1 LTGFATRISLKKT
14 RSRSIDGPKQNGV
27 PCIEVQRLTVIHSA
41 RSMIQSTSNSD
52 HTARAGALPSQPAAP
67 RKTPLVRDNFQSPQA
82 EQLRET
88 LARQP
93 EIRPEVVAR
102 GKLLAAD
109 PSYPPP
115 EVILKVASI
124 ILRSPDPSED

>member
-1 LTGFATRISLKKT
+1 
-14 RSRSIDGPKQNGV
+14 
-27 PCIEVQRLTVIHSA
+27 
-41 RSMIQSTSNSD
+41 MINSTSNSD
-52 HTARAGALPSQPAAP
+52 HTARTGAVPPKPTAP
-67 RKTPLVRDNFQSPQA
+67 RSIAPGRDKFSTAQA
-82 EQLRET
+82 QQLREA

-102 GKLLAAD
+102 GKALAAD

-115 EVILKVASI
+115 EVLLKVASL